1 MEMACNAFL
10 KIAKSTADQFVS
22 TQLSDKEPFVKEIIQ
37 KIPEETQKLNNDTL
51 KLVFY
56 EAIGYLIG
64 AEKDSAVQVELIK

>member
-1 MEMACNAFL
+1 M
-10 KIAKSTADQFVS
+10 
-22 TQLSDKEPFVKEIIQ
+22 KEIIQ